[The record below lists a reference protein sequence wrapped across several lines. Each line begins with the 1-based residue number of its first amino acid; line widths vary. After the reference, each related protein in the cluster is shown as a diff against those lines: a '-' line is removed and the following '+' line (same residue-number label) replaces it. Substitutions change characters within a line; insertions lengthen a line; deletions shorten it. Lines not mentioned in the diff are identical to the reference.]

1 MAKKLKYGKKR
12 HREERRYKRSMSK
25 LRANDM
31 RLAKMYDGHVLSA
44 AAILKIFGYSPN
56 TYINDTRLK
65 SNKIIRKVSK
75 DKFRIVVPHA

>member
-1 MAKKLKYGKKR
+1 
-12 HREERRYKRSMSK
+12 
-25 LRANDM
+25 M

-44 AAILKIFGYSPN
+44 GVILKIFGYSPN

-75 DKFRIVVPHA
+75 DKFRIVVSHGE